1 MCFQQEQISTVLLK
15 QGGTD
20 TESHLDSAEQEIKLV
35 TVITELTKI
44 VPLFELL

>member
-1 MCFQQEQISTVLLK
+1 MCFRQEQISTVLLK

-35 TVITELTKI
+35 TVIYRINKK
-44 VPLFELL
+44 